1 MSPKLTSFL
10 SIRRANFSRS
20 ENRTSD
26 VSDLHSINEAINA
39 KAGRKL
45 LPSIFVGLSLVA
57 LVWLSLAYARILFAV
72 LIAVV
77 ISLGIRE
84 LVRAFAAAN
93 IGVSSVSL
101 NLATIGLIYAT
112 WIDGV
117 EGLVVGTAIAFPIL
131 LILRL
136 RKGPHDF
143 VRSATATT
151 FGLIYLPFL
160 AGFLILLGQPSD
172 GLARV
177 MTFVIL
183 VGCNDTFG
191 YLVGV
196 LIGRHPLVPTI
207 SPKKTWEGLIGSV
220 IFTPMGGALCFYY
233 ILELQWW
240 IGIVVG
246 LVIVFTATSG
256 DLIESAMKRDLS
268 LKDMGSILPGHGGVL
283 DRLDS
288 VLLSAPALVLALEL
302 VKRFS

>member
-1 MSPKLTSFL
+1 MNFSST
-10 SIRRANFSRS
+10 RRANFSKF
-20 ENRTSD
+20 ENRISD
-26 VSDLHSINEAINA
+26 VSDLHSLNEAINA

-45 LPSIFVGLSLVA
+45 LPSIFVGLALVA
-57 LVWLSLAYARILFAV
+57 LIWLSLAYVRISFAF
-72 LIAVV
+72 LIALV
-77 ISLGIRE
+77 ISLAIRE
-84 LVRAFAAAN
+84 LVRAFAAAK
-93 IGVSSVSL
+93 IEVSAVSL

-136 RKGPHDF
+136 RKGPQDF
-143 VRSATATT
+143 VRSATATS
-151 FGLIYLPFL
+151 FALIYLPFL
-160 AGFLILLGQPSD
+160 AGFLILLGHPSD
-172 GLARV
+172 GLERV

-191 YLVGV
+191 YLVGI
-196 LIGRHPLVPTI
+196 LIGKHLLVPTI
-207 SPKKTWEGLIGSV
+207 SPKKTWEGLIGSI
-220 IFTPMGGALCFYY
+220 IFTTLGGALCFHYV
-233 ILELQWW
+233 LELQWW
-240 IGIVVG
+240 IGVAVG